1 MFNDLTQAAIDV
13 LAERYRQIEAEG
25 WTPGHD
31 DEHRSGQLAYAAS
44 VYALCAASHDAD
56 RAVMDEHGSYVSVP
70 FRIRSKWP
78 FDERWLKPTSRRR
91 DLVKAGAL
99 IIAEIERLDRA
110 THPSGGN
117 RHGE

>member
-31 DEHRSGQLAYAAS
+31 DEQRSGQLAYAAS
-44 VYALCAASHDAD
+44 VYALCAASPDAD

-78 FDERWLKPTSRRR
+78 FDERWLKPNSRRR
-91 DLVKAGAL
+91 DLVKAGAFIL
-99 IIAEIERLDRA
+99 AEIERLDRLP
-110 THPSGGN
+110 TPPSS
-117 RHGE
+117 EVA